1 MYEIKCFDALSK
13 AWNKMIVILFHPF
26 DIVKWLVLGFC
37 AWLATMGEG
46 GSNFNFNRSF
56 RTPGSGSG
64 GGGGEN
70 FKEEFQKI
78 IDFLTSPL
86 GITIIASVIIFI
98 LLLILLV
105 LWLKSRNEF
114 IFLDNLLYNKAEI
127 VAPWKEYRREGN
139 STMLWRIGF
148 WLVSMGI
155 GLFILLISGVLCYS
169 WIKQCIE
176 AKDFLAPDPI
186 AIVGIA
192 IFIIF
197 NLVFSIILGIIA
209 ASFKEFVIP
218 VMYQKRMK
226 AMEAYGVVWQLMKSA
241 PWAFVRYFL
250 VMILLG
256 IAVGILILL
265 AGVLT
270 CCIGF
275 LVMALPYIGAVVL
288 LPVLI
293 WQRLY
298 GVEFLAQF
306 GDEFNLYVE
315 SQEEDESQ
323 DEDQEPQTDD
333 PSEQVDYYR

>member
-1 MYEIKCFDALSK
+1 
-13 AWNKMIVILFHPF
+13 
-26 DIVKWLVLGFC
+26 
-37 AWLATMGEG
+37 
-46 GSNFNFNRSF
+46 
-56 RTPGSGSG
+56 
-64 GGGGEN
+64 
-70 FKEEFQKI
+70 
-78 IDFLTSPL
+78 
-86 GITIIASVIIFI
+86 
-98 LLLILLV
+98 
-105 LWLKSRNEF
+105 
-114 IFLDNLLYNKAEI
+114 
-127 VAPWKEYRREGN
+127 
-139 STMLWRIGF
+139 
-148 WLVSMGI
+148 
-155 GLFILLISGVLCYS
+155 
-169 WIKQCIE
+169 
-176 AKDFLAPDPI
+176 
-186 AIVGIA
+186 
-192 IFIIF
+192 
-197 NLVFSIILGIIA
+197 
-209 ASFKEFVIP
+209 
-218 VMYQKRMK
+218 MYQKRMK